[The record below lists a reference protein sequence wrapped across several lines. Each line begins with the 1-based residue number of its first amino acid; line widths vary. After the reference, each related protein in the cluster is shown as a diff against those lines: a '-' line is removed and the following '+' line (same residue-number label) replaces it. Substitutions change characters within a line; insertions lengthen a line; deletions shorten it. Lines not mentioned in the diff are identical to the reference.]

1 MDLDTDAPETYL
13 TFTDA
18 LFAVIGVPTDDRRM
32 LHSDIEL
39 NMRDF
44 PIPLQWQETT
54 SDGHKG
60 SVTVGVIE
68 SMRRDGDKVFAS
80 GYMLN
85 NEHAAKALDL
95 LQHGVAKPSVDMA
108 DATAILAFSDGTEV
122 TKENFDPDVPVYET
136 YRKATVT
143 AATIVAIPAFG
154 QTGLS
159 LNAEREARGGAT
171 TDEAALVAAAH
182 AQPVYEPS
190 LFAEADKNLLRTM
203 RLTLDPESGRVF
215 GFIATWKD
223 QHRSVGLGNI
233 KPPRS
238 STAYEHFHTSPGV
251 HLSNGTVLPVGRL
264 TVGIGHAPTRGV
276 SAAMAQSHYDNVEAC
291 WALGRISE
299 HRLGIFFS
307 GVVAPWAS
315 PEKVQMGLASPV
327 SGDWRPIGPGRS
339 LELVAV
345 LSVNTPGFLC
355 KVETDDTGSPLAMVA
370 SMGAVDEVTKGLS
383 PSAQW
388 SLDDLRVVM
397 RDVLDQR
404 EADHAVNVRL
414 AAASARAMAILG
426 EPVESSMSMRER
438 IADGLARIAAT
449 DIEFGI
455 RKVKD
460 ANYWGLPV
468 GTPLKKGQK
477 PRGKAKGGKTNSPRT
492 LAKANAAEGARLEKS
507 SADKKAAGDH
517 VGARSDA
524 NKAARARDEARENGF
539 KDRESKQPGVAAD
552 KARIENDEG
561 FDTKS
566 FGNLVSDAKADGQAK
581 RYVTNGNGAKIT
593 IAADK
598 NRGKPGVTINVH
610 TGDPLKGKTFT
621 DKQQKEMSAHIAGL
635 KPAPKA

>member
-1 MDLDTDAPETYL
+1 MTHAIAAEDLPDGLTIRPSAELAATLEPAIEVDGTTEVTVDGETFL

-18 LFAVIGVPTDDRRM
+18 LFAVTGVPTDDRRM
-32 LHSDIEL
+32 LHGEIEL
-39 NMRDF
+39 NIRDF
-44 PIPLQWQETT
+44 PLPLQWQETT

-95 LQHGVAKPSVDMA
+95 LQHGVARPSVDMA
-108 DATAILAFSDGTEV
+108 DATTILAFSDGTEV

-182 AQPVYEPS
+182 AQPVYEPA

-203 RLTLDPESGRVF
+203 RLTLDPDSGRVF

-251 HLSNGTVLPVGRL
+251 HLSNGQVLPVGRL

-355 KVETDDTGSPLAMVA
+355 KVETDETGAPSAMVA
-370 SMGAVDEVTKGLS
+370 SMGAVDEVTEGLS

-404 EADHAVNVRL
+404 EEDSLRAARVEAAAARALALIGEPEPELTPTQTIGQRL
-414 AAASARAMAILG
+414 AEM
-426 EPVESSMSMRER
+426 
-438 IADGLARIAAT
+438 AAT
-449 DIEFGI
+449 SVEFGI

-477 PRGKAKGGKTNSPRT
+477 PKGKRERGNDRAAKNPPAAGSPE
-492 LAKANAAEGARLEKS
+492 AKARN
-507 SADKKAAGDH
+507 
-517 VGARSDA
+517 
-524 NKAARARDEARENGF
+524 RAVERG
-539 KDRESKQPGVAAD
+539 
-552 KARIENDEG
+552 
-561 FDTKS
+561 
-566 FGNLVSDAKADGQAK
+566 AKADSSSRKASRSGDTSGFLTEGIGGRRQ
-581 RYVTNGNGAKIT
+581 GA
-593 IAADK
+593 
-598 NRGKPGVTINVH
+598 
-610 TGDPLKGKTFT
+610 
-621 DKQQKEMSAHIAGL
+621 
-635 KPAPKA
+635 